1 MKISKRLTKGCAWA
15 LAFLLTVPFMGRM
28 QTQAANGIDT
38 SKNDCTITVSVE
50 QTADEGYGGSYG
62 KGGIPVALYKVAD
75 VDVSGKFTAIDTFN
89 GMDFNSVGSAG
100 SEGTADA
107 WRTLAE
113 EAMMHLKGTV
123 PVDQQNV
130 VPDTAAGAKG
140 ASAVFSGLSTG
151 LYLLVPAESYN
162 DDYSV
167 KYKFTPYLTALPSSE
182 YALTGQDDDTWI
194 YKTEVGLKM
203 ESEQQFGKLNIQKT
217 LANYNESLGQT
228 TFVFRVEGR
237 DENDVLVYSN
247 VISTTYKGA
256 GDKTVSL
263 DKIPAG
269 LKVTVTEE
277 YSGASYEIDGADTK
291 TADIVSD
298 AAVAA
303 GGGNEASVSFT
314 NRYSGG
320 NRGGY
325 GVTNQFDKD
334 GNDWQWKQAAN

>member
-38 SKNDCTITVSVE
+38 EEKCSIKVTVE
-50 QTADEGYGGSYG
+50 QQGYEGSF
-62 KGGIPVALYKVAD
+62 KKTNIPVSIYRVAE
-75 VDVSGKFTAIDTFN
+75 VNVSGKFKGIGNFD
-89 GMDFNSVGSAG
+89 GMDFNRVGEASATG
-100 SEGTADA
+100 EATASEWLD
-107 WRTLAE
+107 LAGKAME
-113 EAMMHLKGTV
+113 RLGDTEAA
-123 PVDQQNV
+123 VDGNV
-130 VPDTAAGAKG
+130 VPGEVAEFT
-140 ASAVFSGLSTG
+140 GLSTG
-151 LYLLVPAESYN
+151 LYLIVPAESYN

-182 YALTGQDDDTWI
+182 YALTGQGDDTWI
-194 YKTEVGLKM
+194 YEAEVGLKM

-217 LANYNESLGQT
+217 LADYNESLGQT

-247 VISTTYKGA
+247 VISSTYTGA

-263 DKIPAG
+263 DRIPAG

-277 YSGASYEIDGADTK
+277 YSGASYEIDGDGTK

-298 AAVAA
+298 AAVEA
-303 GGGNEASVSFT
+303 GAGNEASVSFT